1 MVALAILLA
10 VGVGTIGGVFF
21 AFSAFI
27 MQALAEL
34 RPSAGIAAMQRI
46 NAVILNPLFLG
57 VFIGTAL
64 LSLAVIVL
72 YVVRGRGSGAGWL
85 LAAGL
90 FYLVGSFAV
99 TMRCNVPRNERL
111 ARLNADTAEAA
122 AYWPTYVREWT
133 AWNHLRACAC
143 LAAAVCAIMAAASN

>member
-1 MVALAILLA
+1 MVVLAVLLA
-10 VGVGTIGGVFF
+10 VGAGTIGGVFF
-21 AFSAFI
+21 AFSTFI
-27 MQALAEL
+27 MLALADL
-34 RPSAGIAAMQRI
+34 RPAAGILAMQRI

-64 LSLAVIVL
+64 LSLAAMVL
-72 YVVRGRGSGAGWL
+72 YAMRTQDSAAGWL
-85 LAAGL
+85 LAAAL
-90 FYLVGSFAV
+90 IYLVGSFAV

-133 AWNHLRACAC
+133 AWNHVRTCAC
-143 LAAAVCAIMAAASN
+143 LAAAVCAVMATASN